1 MQLPHNPSQPDSV
14 LVALAEREEKDGGCQ
29 ELREAERGTAEGSTR
44 GLRKPLD
51 LTLEGDKY

>member
-1 MQLPHNPSQPDSV
+1 M
-14 LVALAEREEKDGGCQ
+14 LVALAEREEKDGGCE
-29 ELREAERGTAEGSTR
+29 ELREAERGTSGERESERGTAEGSTR